1 MRLERF
7 GGVEFGRA
15 DVVDELGSASDVDFI
30 ATPIGGY
37 DSRVDDE
44 SLDLPANL
52 TKRYTIYKTTP
63 EEVQT
68 ELDAL
73 RALRGTRAKLWART
87 YEGEARFVWARLRSV
102 DYRRTN
108 RNFNVQP
115 VSLTWRVGNQHWRG
129 HDHAEWDLDEG
140 FYLDDGLYLD
150 DDGYTFTLNTAP
162 YYATVTQ
169 GGNRATPDV
178 RLTVTAGAAPITV
191 LTISCGDAEFTYTGT
206 VAVGDQLII
215 DCGAQQVLNDGAD
228 AYVGFSL
235 GASHAIEDW
244 LLLEPGDNIIEVAR
258 TGGSTNSTLL
268 VEFQDRWA

>member
-15 DVVDELGSASDVDFI
+15 DVTDELGSAAMVDFI

-37 DSRVDDE
+37 DHQDDSE
-44 SLDLPANL
+44 VEDGPADI
-52 TKRYTIYKTTP
+52 TKRYTIYATTP

-68 ELDAL
+68 QLDAL
-73 RALRGTRAKLWART
+73 RALRGKRYKLWART
-87 YEGEARFVWARLRSV
+87 YGDEVRFLWARLRRV

-108 RNFNVQP
+108 RNFNSQP

-129 HDHAEWDLDEG
+129 HDHTDWDLDEG
-140 FYLDDGLYLD
+140 YYLDDGLYLD

-162 YYATVTQ
+162 KFVTVTH
-169 GGNRATPDV
+169 GGNRATQDV
-178 RLTVTAGAAPITV
+178 RFTITAGAAPITV

-206 VAVGDQLII
+206 VAVGDQLVI
-215 DCGAQQVLNDGAD
+215 DCGEQSVLNDGVD
-228 AYVGFSL
+228 AYAGFSL
-235 GASHAIEDW
+235 GASHGIEEW
-244 LLLEPGDNIIEVAR
+244 ILLEPGANEIEIAR

>member
-15 DVVDELGSASDVDFI
+15 DVTDELGSMADTDFI

-37 DSRVDDE
+37 DARVDDE
-44 SLDLPANL
+44 SLDVPASI

-73 RALRGTRAKLWART
+73 RALRGVRAKLWART
-87 YEGEARFVWARLRSV
+87 YDDEVRFVWARLQRV

-129 HDHAEWDLDEG
+129 HDHTAWVLDEG
-140 FYLDDGLYLD
+140 YYLDDGLYLD
-150 DDGYTFTLNTAP
+150 DDGYTFTLDTAP
-162 YYATVTQ
+162 KFVTVTN

-178 RLTVTAGAAPITV
+178 RFTITAVTTPITV
-191 LTISCGDAEFTYTGT
+191 ITLSCGDAEFTYTGS
-206 VAVGDQLII
+206 VAVGEQLVI

-228 AYVGFSL
+228 AYIGFSL
-235 GASHAIEDW
+235 GASHGIEEW
-244 LLLEPGDNIIEVAR
+244 MLLEPGDNIIEVAR
-258 TGGSTNSTLL
+258 TGGNNSTLL